1 MHLVA
6 LGYDQPDLTPA
17 ADALYQE
24 LQEAGLSVLLDD
36 RVESAGVKLNDADL
50 LGLPLRVTL
59 GPRGLRQG
67 EIELRW
73 RATGETQTMPLEGAG
88 ARVAAA
94 HSAQFGAPSGAP
106 PETGTATR

>member
-1 MHLVA
+1 M
-6 LGYDQPDLTPA
+6 

-67 EIELRW
+67 ETELRW

-88 ARVAAA
+88 ARVAA
-94 HSAQFGAPSGAP
+94 HSAQFGAS
-106 PETGTATR
+106 PETQARPPGERRGT